1 VSFGIGTS
9 GPIGLVLT
17 GDRGGPTLYVAPG
30 AVLTGNQAGEAIS
43 APVSGTLDCR
53 TYRLTATIGDID
65 VSSAAGHGTFH
76 QSTSMTAVYDADA
89 SPPALVM
96 GTMSAVQGQ
105 QGFVGSCTWSA
116 ELR

>member
-17 GDRGGPTLYVAPG
+17 GDRGASTLYVAPG
-30 AVLTGNQAGEAIS
+30 AMLTGNQAGEAIS
-43 APVSGTLDCR
+43 APVSGTLDCK

-76 QSTSMTAVYDADA
+76 QSASMTALYDPDA
-89 SPPALVM
+89 SPPALVT
-96 GTMSAVQGQ
+96 GTMSPLQGQ
-105 QGFVGSCTWSA
+105 PSLVGSCTWSA